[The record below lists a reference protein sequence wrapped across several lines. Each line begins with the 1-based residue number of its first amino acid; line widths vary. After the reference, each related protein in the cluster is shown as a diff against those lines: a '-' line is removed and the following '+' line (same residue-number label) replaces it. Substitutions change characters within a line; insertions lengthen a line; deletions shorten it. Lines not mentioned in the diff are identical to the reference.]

1 MILIADSGST
11 KTDWVLLDDHKRSS
25 YKTVGFNP
33 YFTDSEKIY
42 QSLSQKLTNEF
53 DAEQVKQVYFY
64 GAGCMEEDKTAI
76 VNKALVRCFT
86 KASVKVGHDMLAA
99 ARALLGNKPG
109 FAAILG
115 TGSNTCLY
123 NGYAVQKNIDSLG
136 YLLGDEGSGSYIGKK
151 VVRDFM
157 RGYLP
162 SGLHKKFE
170 DEYHLTN
177 PEIFDALYN
186 RPLPNKFLAGFCKF
200 ADMNKED
207 PYIQKIIA
215 DSFHDFFT
223 NLVCKYP
230 DYEKYE
236 FNCIGSVGYVFRDIL
251 SKVAASHG
259 MKTGKII
266 HTPIE
271 NLVNYHLTYP
281 DSQ

>member
-11 KTDWVLLDDHKRSS
+11 KTDWVLLNDHKRSS
-25 YKTVGFNP
+25 YKTPGFNP

-42 QSLSQKLTNEF
+42 QSLSQKLIHEF
-53 DAEQVKQVYFY
+53 DPGQVKQVFFY
-64 GAGCMEEDKTAI
+64 GAGCLEEDKTAV
-76 VNKALVRCFT
+76 VNTALIRCF
-86 KASVKVGHDMLAA
+86 KNASVKVGHDMLAA
-99 ARALLGNKPG
+99 ARALLGNTSG

-123 NGYAVQKNIDSLG
+123 DGHSVQRNIDSLG

-162 SGLHKKFE
+162 PELHQKFE
-170 DEYHLTN
+170 QEYNLSN
-177 PEIFDALYN
+177 PEIFDTLYN
-186 RPLPNKFLAGFCKF
+186 KPLPNKFLAGFCKF
-200 ADMNKED
+200 ADIHKD
-207 PYIQKIIA
+207 HPYIQKIVEDA
-215 DSFHDFFT
+215 FHDFFT

-230 DYEKYE
+230 GYEKYK
-236 FNCIGSVGYVFRDIL
+236 FNCIGSVGYIFRDIL
-251 SKVAASHG
+251 TTVAASHG

-281 DSQ
+281 DSR